1 MLSRIILKS
10 FKLTFKWPVGMTYG
24 SEREDQSW
32 KIPTRLCPA
41 PSRILTAIFP
51 MVKPAGTT
59 TEYVF
64 ATAVAEARTG
74 VV

>member
-1 MLSRIILKS
+1 
-10 FKLTFKWPVGMTYG
+10 MTYG

-59 TEYVF
+59 TWYVS
-64 ATAVAEARTG
+64 ATTVVVARTG